1 METSGLR
8 WIGKEVLRN
17 EDVDLLQ
24 GKGKYVGDLQ
34 FNGQLFMKVVRS
46 PFPHALIKSFDK
58 SSVSDLPGVVAVYG
72 SNDFEGDFHVLEVPP
87 FPKGKIYGHAIPMI
101 ASGVVRYVGEP
112 VAVVVAASA
121 AEAEDAGELLEVEY
135 EPLDAVSEVRD
146 ALNIHVLLQP
156 GVENNIAFEWSSRT
170 ENVEQA
176 LGSSDFL
183 IQGEF
188 KLPRLVASPI
198 EPRGCIA
205 FWDDSNTKLTLYV
218 SSQDPHRPRTQLA
231 QVLGIPLE
239 NLRVVV
245 PEVGGAFGSK
255 GTVAPE
261 HALASAISRKLSR
274 PIKWIED
281 RSENFVSSY
290 QGRGMS
296 ASVKLGVEK
305 SGKFTALEAELYADL
320 GAYLYPTTPVV
331 PGTTGFLMTGNYL
344 IPEVSVRVFGVATNK
359 VPTGP
364 YRGAG
369 RPEACYF
376 VESIVELAARK
387 LDIEPGEI
395 RRRNLIPK
403 DEFPYKSP
411 LGMSYDS
418 GNYEL
423 ALHRIQ
429 ELVSAELASEG
440 EERRDK
446 NSVRATGISLY
457 VERAASGAWE
467 IGSLEVLPE
476 GKVIAR
482 TGSSSHGQGHKT
494 SLAQVVADYLG
505 VEFDDVTILQ
515 GDSDYGLGV
524 GTFASR
530 SMTLGGE
537 ALVQASKEIRKKAED
552 WASSKFEVSVEDL
565 AWDGSSIHV
574 QGSPAL
580 RVTLFD
586 VAQEMDKDGSGF
598 RLSASS
604 RAQVPGPVFP
614 FGAYAAEVTLDVES
628 GVVNLDWIKGVDDGG
643 TLINPLLAE
652 GQVLGS
658 TLQGVASALYEEMIY
673 DSDGFP
679 KTTSFMDYLI
689 PGVDESRYGFEGEF
703 RVTPTPYTTLGAK
716 GLGESGTIGALSAIA
731 NAVNAA
737 LALLGIDQHLDPP
750 YSPERI
756 WVTINSN

>member
-8 WIGKEVLRN
+8 WIGREILRN

-24 GKGKYVGDLQ
+24 GKGKYVSDLN
-34 FNGQLFMKVVRS
+34 FDDQLFMKVVRS
-46 PFPHALIKSFDK
+46 PFPHARLISVDK
-58 SSVSDLPGVVAVYG
+58 SSVSNVPGVVAVYI
-72 SNDFEGDFHVLEVPP
+72 SEDFEGEFHELEVPP
-87 FPKGKIYGHAIPMI
+87 FPKGKIYGQPIPMI

-112 VAVVVAASA
+112 VAVVVARSA
-121 AEAEDAGELLEVEY
+121 AEAEDAGELLEIEFD
-135 EPLDAVSEVRD
+135 PLDAVSDIND
-146 ALNIHVLLQP
+146 ALSGDVVLQA
-156 GVENNIAFEWSSRT
+156 GADSNIAFEWSSRT
-170 ENVEQA
+170 KNVEQA
-176 LGSSDFL
+176 LEQSEF
-183 IQGEF
+183 IVEGEF
-188 KLPRLVASPI
+188 RLPRLVAAPI
-198 EPRGCIA
+198 EPRGCISL
-205 FWDDSNTKLTLYV
+205 WDDSSTKLTLYV

-231 QVLGIPLE
+231 QVLGIALE
-239 NLRVVV
+239 NLRVIV

-261 HALASAISRKLSR
+261 HALASVISRKLSK

-281 RSENFVSSY
+281 RSENFLSSY

-296 ASVKLGVEK
+296 AKVKLGVDK
-305 SGKFTALEAELYADL
+305 DGKFTALEAQLYADL

-344 IPEVSVRVFGVATNK
+344 IPEAHVNVLGVATNK

-376 VESIVELAARK
+376 VESIVELAARR
-387 LDIEPGEI
+387 LGIESGEI
-395 RRRNLIPK
+395 RRRNLVPK
-403 DEFPYKSP
+403 DAFPYESA

-423 ALHRIQ
+423 ALQRVQ
-429 ELVSAELASEG
+429 ELVAAELKVEG
-440 EERRDK
+440 DK
-446 NSVRATGISLY
+446 KTDTNSLSATGISLY
-457 VERAASGAWE
+457 VERAAAGAWE
-467 IGSLEVLPE
+467 TGSLEVLPE
-476 GKVIAR
+476 GRVVAKS
-482 TGSSSHGQGHKT
+482 GSSSHGQGHKT
-494 SLAQVVADYLG
+494 SLAQIVADYLG
-505 VEFDDVTILQ
+505 VEFDSVTILQ

-537 ALVQASKEIRKKAED
+537 ALVQAAIEIKKKAVD
-552 WASSKFEVSVEDL
+552 WASSKFEVSIDDL
-565 AWDGSSIHV
+565 VWDGPSIYV
-574 QGSPAL
+574 QGSPQS
-580 RVTLFD
+580 RITLFEA
-586 VAQEMDKDGSGF
+586 AQEMDKVVAGPQ
-598 RLSASS
+598 LTASY

-614 FGAYAAEVTLDVES
+614 FGAYAAHVTLDTES
-628 GVVNLDWIKGVDDGG
+628 GVLALDWVKGVDDGG

-658 TLQGVASALYEEMIY
+658 TLQGVASALYEEMVY

-689 PGVDESRYGFEGEF
+689 PGINESGYGFESEF
-703 RVTPTPYTTLGAK
+703 EVTPTPYTTLGAK

-731 NAVNAA
+731 NAVNGA
-737 LALLGIDQHLDPP
+737 LAQIGIDKHLDPP

-756 WVTINSN
+756 WVTINSH